1 MDNSDVD
8 YISVG
13 RPRLNRSN
21 EIPTGDLKPEKPKPA
36 QALLKQTSEAVKLT
50 VQSTG
55 QTVDLLSLPIDST
68 NTTVSTMEAV
78 KQMEP
83 IAIDLNSI
91 ENIPQIENKPEN
103 AQIKIG
109 SPTPTI
115 STANIASPS
124 TPIQEPTAL
133 QSVSQ
138 FIQIKPP
145 TTPGRIQSPNVKNF
159 FIRKGVEKQVTPT
172 QTILTSNASIAPV
185 ITSNQLSGNKKIII
199 KSQQIIVP
207 ASNAKQTS
215 PQIVPVT
222 MVSSSDSMVS
232 TSSDKFS
239 SENLSDILDLP
250 IMFAD
255 NEPSSEQQN
264 DQVLNNTP
272 VQPSSSSSS
281 SLNAQ
286 IVSIANETSTTNI
299 AETSTTYMQL
309 PNRPVVISAAK
320 IGKSMNVTPTHNNK
334 VILINRGQ
342 IKQQIVTTQSITP
355 TSMVKTMPTIK
366 LVPTSLSSNQVTFS
380 NNLAKFAP
388 GTKIDLSQL
397 KIVKNVSA
405 NAQGGIAKQVIIN
418 NKPTTVNIGTR
429 PGTKNA
435 ILIKTTAAQPI
446 TNPAIKANIM
456 NRSITVRKVMNAP
469 STTVSIAQPSVNVS
483 PTPALT
489 TVVTS
494 PTSNSPTTKS
504 SPRIL
509 RKSKISN

>member
-1 MDNSDVD
+1 M
-8 YISVG
+8 
-13 RPRLNRSN
+13 NRSN
-21 EIPTGDLKPEKPKPA
+21 EIPTGELKPEKPKPA
-36 QALLKQTSEAVKLT
+36 QALLKQTNEPVKLT

-68 NTTVSTMEAV
+68 NTVSTLEAV
-78 KQMEP
+78 KPMEP

-91 ENIPQIENKPEN
+91 ENIPQIENKPAN
-103 AQIKIG
+103 AQIKIV

-115 STANIASPS
+115 STANIASPPPS
-124 TPIQEPTAL
+124 IQDPTAL
-133 QSVSQ
+133 QSGSQ

-172 QTILTSNASIAPV
+172 QTIVTSTASIAPV

-207 ASNAKQTS
+207 ASNVKPTS
-215 PQIVPVT
+215 PQMVPVT
-222 MVSSSDSMVS
+222 MVSSSMVT

-255 NEPSSEQQN
+255 NDPSSEQQN
-264 DQVLNNTP
+264 EQVLTNTP
-272 VQPSSSSSS
+272 VPSSS

-286 IVSIANETSTTNI
+286 IVSIANESSTTNV
-299 AETSTTYMQL
+299 AETSTTFMQL

-320 IGKSMNVTPTHNNK
+320 IGKSVNVTPTHNNK

-342 IKQQIVTTQSITP
+342 IKQQIVTTQSVTP

-429 PGTKNA
+429 PVTKNA

-446 TNPAIKANIM
+446 TNPGIKANIM

-489 TVVTS
+489 NVVTS
-494 PTSNSPTTKS
+494 PTSNSSTTQS